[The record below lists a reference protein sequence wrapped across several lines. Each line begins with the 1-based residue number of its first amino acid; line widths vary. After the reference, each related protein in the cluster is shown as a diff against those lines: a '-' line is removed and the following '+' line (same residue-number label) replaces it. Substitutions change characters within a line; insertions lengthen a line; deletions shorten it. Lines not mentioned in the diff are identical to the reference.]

1 MCAWWRTPSLLFST
15 LVFSPSFVFWIFLL
29 ICLFKPN
36 QIGVKKSLY
45 HFAFFCS
52 GTLLQFTPWLM
63 WPLRLTWQW
72 GGSMTL
78 KIVSVTAPLE
88 VKYLGVSRLFENP
101 KSNIAFNWSVMGVT
115 GDHKGSLRLRVSI
128 VFKESCSLV
137 FSSDVLKF

>member
-1 MCAWWRTPSLLFST
+1 
-15 LVFSPSFVFWIFLL
+15 
-29 ICLFKPN
+29 
-36 QIGVKKSLY
+36 
-45 HFAFFCS
+45 
-52 GTLLQFTPWLM
+52 M
-63 WPLRLTWQW
+63 WPLRLAWQW

-115 GDHKGSLRLRVSI
+115 GDHKRSLRLRVSI